1 MKIFDALNEAAR
13 AWRREADHWARR
25 AAHNKVGQGPA
36 NSTMLELFRPN
47 IGGTPPH
54 LRRFVEPLVAA
65 SAVLALMT
73 LGALGI
79 ISFALFLLAG
89 ALIYAILTKVFG
101 IELGIE
107 LPNTNL

>member
-13 AWRREADHWARR
+13 LWRREADRWSRR
-25 AAHNKVGQGPA
+25 AMGGGGP
-36 NSTMLELFRPN
+36 SGTMLELMRPTVGAHAPVN
-47 IGGTPPH
+47 V
-54 LRRFVEPLVAA
+54 RRFVEPLVAV
-65 SAVLALMT
+65 SALLALLT

-107 LPNTNL
+107 MPNTNL